1 MEVNDVVNKTK
12 QLENE
17 LSDTSSHL
25 YVKESELSKVK
36 RDKEAL
42 IKRHNQLKFQV
53 GAILLVLLY
62 CML

>member
-1 MEVNDVVNKTK
+1 MVNKIK

-17 LSDTSSHL
+17 LSNTSSRL

-42 IKRHNQLKFQV
+42 IKRHTQLKFQV
-53 GAILLVLLY
+53 DTNLISVTVFV
-62 CML
+62 CCN